1 MSKKLSDFSV
11 STSSVLTSDGR
22 AGSEGKSEM
31 SQVLYT
37 HMELQDVSTTAL
49 ASSHFLH
56 ANDVDG

>member
-1 MSKKLSDFSV
+1 MTSV

-22 AGSEGKSEM
+22 AGSEGKREM